1 MPDPVSA
8 ISSISGLGPLQPL
21 AQAGKPG
28 EFQSVL
34 EGTIQKLESVNNDA
48 TDAVQKFLTGENE
61 ELHTTFWRRKRRKSP
76 SIWVS
81 RCATRLSPRTRK
93 SCACKCRTHPYPW
106 IN

>member
-8 ISSISGLGPLQPL
+8 ISSISGLEPLQPL

-34 EGTIQKLESVNNDA
+34 EGTIQQLEATNNDA

-61 ELHTTFWRRKRRKSP
+61 ELHTTVLAAQKAEIAFDLGLQVRNKV
-76 SIWVS
+76 VS
-81 RCATRLSPRTRK
+81 AYQEIMRMQM
-93 SCACKCRTHPYPW
+93 
-106 IN
+106 